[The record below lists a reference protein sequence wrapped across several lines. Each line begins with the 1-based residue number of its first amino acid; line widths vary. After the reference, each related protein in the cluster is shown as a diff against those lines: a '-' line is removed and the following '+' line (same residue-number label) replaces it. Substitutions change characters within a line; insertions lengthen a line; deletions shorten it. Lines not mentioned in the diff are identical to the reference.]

1 MKIKMF
7 DITFVTNPINQEM
20 SMNQPKPTQCPCS
33 QLNNNSKP
41 LEFSVITSFWR
52 HIIGGA
58 SLDFLEPANNVGFS
72 TADSLARSLAQ
83 IGVKLGCMCFVRA
96 PNGLNLTLA
105 FQFRAV

>member
-1 MKIKMF
+1 M
-7 DITFVTNPINQEM
+7 PL
-20 SMNQPKPTQCPCS
+20 QPAKQQQQTS
-33 QLNNNSKP
+33 IMVAD